1 MTGAISASI
10 VVYKNNPAILRKTIL
25 SFLDSVPD
33 APLYLID
40 NSPGDEARTLVS
52 SPRIRYI
59 YNNRNLGFGRAH
71 NIALKMALQN
81 CVRYHLVLNP
91 DVYFDK
97 EVIPKLF
104 DFMETNPEIGLVMPK
119 ILYPDGRLQ
128 PLCKL
133 LPTPYGLVLRR
144 FMHFLKN
151 KLARFNYRYE
161 MHASG
166 YNKIMDVPFLSG
178 CFMFLRKDALQKTGI
193 FDERIFLYNEDTDL
207 SRRIHQQYRTVYY
220 PEALVYHYHEK
231 KSYKN
236 FQLLLVHI
244 QSAIRYFNK
253 WGWWNDPERE
263 HINRE
268 TLSRIGA

>member
-1 MTGAISASI
+1 
-10 VVYKNNPAILRKTIL
+10 
-25 SFLDSVPD
+25 
-33 APLYLID
+33 
-40 NSPGDEARTLVS
+40 
-52 SPRIRYI
+52 
-59 YNNRNLGFGRAH
+59 
-71 NIALKMALQN
+71 
-81 CVRYHLVLNP
+81 
-91 DVYFDK
+91 
-97 EVIPKLF
+97 
-104 DFMETNPEIGLVMPK
+104 MPK

-133 LPTPYGLVLRR
+133 LPTPYGLILRR